1 MVPNSGLRCLGCVS
15 FLDAGGLRAEVVGP
29 VVLATG
35 LELNRLSSAGG
46 NGLRLG
52 TGQLLVYGLHVG
64 QAPTKPET
72 IERGDMK
79 RLLILLLMVP
89 LFARAAQ
96 DPKAVMDEIARM
108 SWTDGPAVGQIGP
121 KATIEIPAGY
131 RFLGEKDTRRFIELA
146 GNPPPVDNYL
156 IAPKDLHWFAVFRFN
171 ESGYVKDDEK
181 INPTELL
188 ENLKASDEPS
198 NTERKKLGMT
208 ALYTDGWA
216 VEPHYDPSTKRL
228 EWGLRLRDENGT
240 MNTNYTSRLLGRSG
254 VMEAILVSG
263 VDTLTEDTAQFKIA
277 LANFSYAKGETY
289 AEFKAGDKV
298 AEFGLAALVLGGAAA
313 VATKKGLWAVI
324 GGFIAAFWKVLVG
337 VVVAGLVALR
347 GLFKKKL

>member
-1 MVPNSGLRCLGCVS
+1 MVRAGL
-15 FLDAGGLRAEVVGP
+15 
-29 VVLATG
+29 LAAAWK
-35 LELNRLSSAGG
+35 LNRLSSTGG

-64 QAPTKPET
+64 QTVAKPET

-79 RLLILLLMVP
+79 RLLILLLMMP

-96 DPKAVMDEIARM
+96 DPQAVMAEIAGM

-121 KATIEIPAGY
+121 KATIQIPAGY
-131 RFLGEKDTRRFIELA
+131 RFLGENDTRRFIELA

-156 IAPKDLHWFAVFRFN
+156 IAPNDLHWFAVFRFK

-181 INPTELL
+181 IDPADLL
-188 ENLKASDEPS
+188 VKLKSSDEPS
-198 NTERKKLGMT
+198 NTERKKLGM
-208 ALYTDGWA
+208 AAIYTDGWA

-228 EWGLRLRDENGT
+228 EWGVRLRDENGT
-240 MNTNYTSRLLGRSG
+240 MNTNYTSRILGRSG

-263 VDTLTEDTAQFKIA
+263 IDTLPDDTAQFKTA
-277 LANFSYAKGETY
+277 LANFSFAKGETY
-289 AEFKAGDKV
+289 AEFKTGDKV

-324 GGFIAAFWKVLVG
+324 GGFLAAFWKVLVG
-337 VVVAGLVALR
+337 AVVVGLVALR
-347 GLFKKKL
+347 GIFKKKQ